1 MDLSMTSEV
10 REDAH
15 VVHVGGDLDVYSA
28 PQLKA
33 ALDELGLGGK
43 KVVLDLSRVHFI
55 DSTALGVL
63 VAAFQQSRAADGD
76 LSLVVADPYL
86 LKIFRITGF
95 DTLFSIF
102 PGIAE
107 ALAAI

>member
-1 MDLSMTSEV
+1 MDLSIACEAQ
-10 REDAH
+10 ENAH
-15 VVHVGGDLDVYSA
+15 VVQIGGDLDVYTA
-28 PQLKA
+28 PRLKD
-33 ALDELGLGGK
+33 ALDKLGLGGK
-43 KVVLDLSRVHFI
+43 TVVLDLSRVHFI

-63 VAAFQQSRAADGD
+63 VAAFQQSRAAEGD
-76 LSLVVADPYL
+76 LSLVMEDPYL

-107 ALAAI
+107 ALAAV

>member
-1 MDLSMTSEV
+1 MELSITSEV
-10 REDAH
+10 RDDAR
-15 VVHVGGDLDVYSA
+15 VVAVSGDLDVYTA
-28 PQLKA
+28 PQLKG

-43 KVVLDLSRVHFI
+43 TVLLDLTKVHFI

-63 VAAFQQSRAADGD
+63 VSAFQQSRAADGEFV
-76 LSLVVADPYL
+76 LVMEDPYL

-102 PGIAE
+102 PGVSE
-107 ALAAI
+107 ALAAV

>member
-1 MDLSMTSEV
+1 MELSITSEA
-10 REDAH
+10 RDDARVLH
-15 VVHVGGDLDVYSA
+15 VSGDLDVYTA
-28 PQLKA
+28 PQLKE

-43 KVVLDLSRVHFI
+43 TVLVDLAKVHFI

-63 VAAFQQSRAADGD
+63 VSSFQASRAADGEF
-76 LSLVVADPYL
+76 LLVMDDPYL

-102 PGIAE
+102 PGIPE
-107 ALAAI
+107 ALAAV